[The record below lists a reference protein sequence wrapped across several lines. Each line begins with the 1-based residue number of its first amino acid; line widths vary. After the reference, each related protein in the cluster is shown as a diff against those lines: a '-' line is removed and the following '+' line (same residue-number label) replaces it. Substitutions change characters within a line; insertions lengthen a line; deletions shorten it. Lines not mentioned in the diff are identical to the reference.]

1 MPNLESQSDILADAT
16 TDARRNPVDPELR
29 DLFVFE
35 AGART
40 FAVPV
45 DQVDGT
51 TEARVP
57 AVLPHAPQ
65 AILGVVCARGRMLTV
80 VDPTV
85 LLTGQSLRWPHT
97 LPCVIALRGDEQLA
111 LAAQSF
117 RDKITI
123 EDADIIR
130 PGESSGDAT
139 GLLLGRV
146 RYGGEEIL
154 VLDVNHLFASVM
166 RQRERRRRRF

>member
-1 MPNLESQSDILADAT
+1 MRNAESQSEITDAT
-16 TDARRNPVDPELR
+16 TDTRLNPVDPELL

-35 AGART
+35 AGARI
-40 FAVPV
+40 FAIPV

-51 TEARVP
+51 TESRVP

-85 LLTGQSLRWPHT
+85 LLTGQALRWPHT

-111 LAAQSF
+111 LAAQSY

-123 EDADIIR
+123 EDADIDR
-130 PGESSGDAT
+130 QSESGADAT

>member
-1 MPNLESQSDILADAT
+1 MSNPESHSETLADPAGP
-16 TDARRNPVDPELR
+16 RDPILR
-29 DLFVFE
+29 DLFIFE
-35 AGART
+35 AGALVL
-40 FAVPV
+40 AVLA

-65 AILGVVCARGRMLTV
+65 GILGVVSVRGRMLTV
-80 VDPTV
+80 IDPTV
-85 LLTGQSLRWPHT
+85 LLTGQALRWPHA
-97 LPCVIALRGDEQLA
+97 LPFVIALRGDEQLA
-111 LAAQSF
+111 LAAKSC

-123 EDADIIR
+123 EAADIVR
-130 PGESSGDAT
+130 GGEGAEENT
-139 GLLLGRV
+139 GVLLGRV
-146 RYGGEEIL
+146 RYAGEEIL

>member
-1 MPNLESQSDILADAT
+1 MRNAESHSEIPVGAT
-16 TDARRNPVDPELR
+16 TDASQNPRDPELR

-40 FAVPV
+40 FAVPA

-57 AVLPHAPQ
+57 AVLPHTPQ
-65 AILGVVCARGRMLTV
+65 AILGVVCVRGRMLTV

-85 LLTGQSLRWPHT
+85 LLTGQALRWPRT

-111 LAAQSF
+111 LAAQSC

-123 EDADIIR
+123 EDADIVR
-130 PGESSGDAT
+130 QGEGGGDGA

-154 VLDVNHLFASVM
+154 VLEVNHLFASAM

>member
-1 MPNLESQSDILADAT
+1 MRNADSQSEILADAT
-16 TDARRNPVDPELR
+16 GAGRNP
-29 DLFVFE
+29 
-35 AGART
+35 
-40 FAVPV
+40 
-45 DQVDGT
+45 VDGT
-51 TEARVP
+51 TEAKVP
-57 AVLPHAPQ
+57 AVLPQAPQ

-80 VDPTV
+80 LDPTV
-85 LLTGQSLRWPHT
+85 LLTGQALRWPRT
-97 LPCVIALRGDEQLA
+97 LPCVIALHGDEQLA
-111 LAAQSF
+111 LAAQSY

-123 EDADIIR
+123 EEADIDR
-130 PGESSGDAT
+130 HSESGADAT

>member
-1 MPNLESQSDILADAT
+1 MPNLESQSEILADAA
-16 TDARRNPVDPELR
+16 TDARQHPVDPELL

-35 AGART
+35 AGSRI
-40 FAVPV
+40 FAIPV

-80 VDPTV
+80 LDPTV
-85 LLTGQSLRWPHT
+85 LLTGQALRWPHT

-111 LAAQSF
+111 LVAQSY

-123 EDADIIR
+123 EEADIDR
-130 PGESSGDAT
+130 QSESGAAAAD
-139 GLLLGRV
+139 LLLGRV

-154 VLDVNHLFASVM
+154 VLDVNHLFQSVM

>member
-1 MPNLESQSDILADAT
+1 MRNAESHSEIAAGVT
-16 TDARRNPVDPELR
+16 TDARQNPRDPELR

-40 FAVPV
+40 FAVPA

-57 AVLPHAPQ
+57 AVLPHTPQ
-65 AILGVVCARGRMLTV
+65 AILGVVCVRGRMLTV

-85 LLTGQSLRWPHT
+85 LLTGQSLRWPRA
-97 LPCVIALRGDEQLA
+97 LPFVIALRGDEQLA
-111 LAAQSF
+111 LVAQTC
-117 RDKITI
+117 RDKITV

-130 PGESSGDAT
+130 PDETVGDST
-139 GLLLGRV
+139 GLPLGR
-146 RYGGEEIL
+146 
-154 VLDVNHLFASVM
+154 
-166 RQRERRRRRF
+166 

>member
-1 MPNLESQSDILADAT
+1 MRNVESQSETLAGAT
-16 TDARRNPVDPELR
+16 IDTRRNPGDPELR

-35 AGART
+35 AGSRT
-40 FAVPV
+40 FAVPA

-57 AVLPHAPQ
+57 AVLPHGPQ

-80 VDPTV
+80 LDPTV
-85 LLTGQSLRWPHT
+85 LLTGQALRWPRT

-111 LAAQSF
+111 LVAQSY

-123 EDADIIR
+123 EEADIDR
-130 PGESSGDAT
+130 HSESGGAAP

-154 VLDVNHLFASVM
+154 VLDVNHLFATAM

>member
-1 MPNLESQSDILADAT
+1 MPNAESQSEILADA
-16 TDARRNPVDPELR
+16 DVRRHPVDPELL

-35 AGART
+35 AGSRI
-40 FAVPV
+40 FAVPA

-57 AVLPHAPQ
+57 AVLPQAPQ

-111 LAAQSF
+111 LAAQNY
-117 RDKITI
+117 RDKITV
-123 EDADIIR
+123 EDADIDR
-130 PGESSGDAT
+130 QSKSGVDAT

-146 RYGGEEIL
+146 RYGGEEIF
-154 VLDVNHLFASVM
+154 VLDVQHLFQSVM